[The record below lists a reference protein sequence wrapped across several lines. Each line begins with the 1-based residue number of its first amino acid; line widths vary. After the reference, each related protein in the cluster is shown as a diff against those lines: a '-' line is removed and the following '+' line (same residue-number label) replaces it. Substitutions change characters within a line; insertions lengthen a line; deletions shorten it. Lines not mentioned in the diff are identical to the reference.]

1 MKPTTRILALAV
13 LAAAAGTSSA
23 EIFRC
28 QSREGTTYQ
37 QVPCPEEAI
46 ADTINI
52 AASYPDYMAERDR
65 LAQREAAMD
74 ARLLRRL
81 QIESAERIARDN
93 RAALEAQAER
103 DRLAQLAAQA
113 GPAYIVPFAMRAPR
127 HPRHAWSAGV
137 R

>member
-1 MKPTTRILALAV
+1 MKPSTRILAFAV
-13 LAAAAGTSSA
+13 LAAAAGASSA

-81 QIESAERIARDN
+81 EIESAERIARDE
-93 RAALEAQAER
+93 RVAREKEAQAER
-103 DRLAQLAAQA
+103 DRQQQSTPTYVA
-113 GPAYIVPFAMRAPR
+113 GFPMRAPR
-127 HPRHAWSAGV
+127 HPPHRAWSAGV